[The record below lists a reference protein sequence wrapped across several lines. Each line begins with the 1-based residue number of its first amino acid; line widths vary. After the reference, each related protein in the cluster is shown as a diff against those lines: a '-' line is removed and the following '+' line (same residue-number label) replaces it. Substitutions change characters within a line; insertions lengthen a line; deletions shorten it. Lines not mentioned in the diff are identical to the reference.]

1 MERGREMAFS
11 KEQKIIVILLVLTIL
26 GSISIASYVK
36 EQNQLNARHVLIDE
50 STESSVNPPVMGSID
65 FIEKPTM
72 GNISEKIAIHIE
84 GAVQN
89 PGLYY
94 LDEESRY
101 DDAVKKAGGF
111 LQGADRSKV
120 NLARKIY
127 DEAFIYIPMEGE
139 DWEPL
144 MEQNAVG
151 SDANQGS
158 DSSVALININTAD
171 QQELMRLSGIG
182 EVYAQRI
189 IDYRTSNGAFQSIE
203 DIMKVSGIGN
213 VTFENIKSQI
223 TK

>member
-1 MERGREMAFS
+1 MTFS

-26 GSISIASYVK
+26 GSISIVSYVK
-36 EQNQLNARHVLIDE
+36 EQNQLNSRHVLIDE
-50 STESSVNPPVMGSID
+50 STESSSNPPMTESTD
-65 FIEKPTM
+65 FPETSMKE
-72 GNISEKIAIHIE
+72 NIPVKIAIHIE
-84 GAVQN
+84 GAVQS

-120 NLARKIY
+120 NLARRIY

-139 DWEPL
+139 DWEPST
-144 MEQNAVG
+144 EQNVVSSG
-151 SDANQGS
+151 VSQGN
-158 DSSVALININTAD
+158 DSSVVLININTAD

-189 IDYRTSNGAFQSIE
+189 IDYRTTNGAFQSIE

-213 VTFENIKSQI
+213 VTFENIKTQI